1 MRINR
6 KWDSDNGISKSRHS
20 LRIEPITR
28 SQMAFAF
35 GLRGGVWPAKI
46 ESRTGRCEEILV
58 MQSAKDR
65 LGTDG
70 VRFSAAMARIWMRV
84 VAIDGR
90 GIWDAWTQRHVRTC
104 GIVVRN
110 PEFQHGS

>member
-1 MRINR
+1 MIFQLPVIRR
-6 KWDSDNGISKSRHS
+6 RDEWSPVALFR
-20 LRIEPITR
+20 LRCLW
-28 SQMAFAF
+28 S
-35 GLRGGVWPAKI
+35 AKI

-90 GIWDAWTQRHVRTC
+90 GIWDAWTQRHVRTR